1 MNPIPR
7 APLATA
13 SPPELHRICIGCAG
27 WAVPR
32 QHRHHFAGA
41 GSALERY
48 ASRLDAVEIN
58 SSFYRPHQRKTYE
71 RWASS
76 VPTEFRFSVKVPKSI
91 THEHSLAGTAPLVDR
106 FLGECLQLDRKLGG
120 VLVQLPPSLRFD
132 ARLAN
137 TFFGVLRRRLPDGIA
152 IACEPRHASWFA
164 PRGLAIWNRYQ
175 VNRISADPTPAP
187 ASGAIQTASES
198 YGILAVLAT
207 PRVATHVL
215 QRIFARGPG
224 KPGANTAASRANQQ
238 RMGDLR
244 QYGARPCCRRRT
256 RIEEPGRIRITRS
269 LRD

>member
-1 MNPIPR
+1 MNPIPL

-187 ASGAIQTASES
+187 GSGAELLPSPTGSWRYWRLHGSPRMYYSGYSPEALAS
-198 YGILAVLAT
+198 LVPTL
-207 PRVATHVL
+207 L
-215 QRIFARGPG
+215 QAARTSNAWVIFD
-224 KPGANTAASRANQQ
+224 NTAQGHAAGDALVLKSLVASA
-238 RMGDLR
+238 LR
-244 QYGARPCCRRRT
+244 GH
-256 RIEEPGRIRITRS
+256 
-269 LRD
+269 